1 MPRRLAIAVVVKD
14 NARTAAR
21 FFRGVAGLSRS
32 FDEISFA
39 VYENNSSDGTKE
51 ELQRLTAE
59 LPSMRV
65 ASEDLSRE
73 RQEEIASVRHKDG
86 RPCRIEILA
95 YAREKV
101 RTRVLDE
108 LGDHD
113 FVLVADADAALFSFA
128 GIVRAAEAIGEGR
141 ADCVTANGLTKRLLY
156 RDAFALRSREHPI
169 GPEFLGDYWRE
180 VVRKRV
186 QARLAGRDPLS
197 VYAAFGGAALY
208 SMDAYRAGRY
218 SAIPDEEFCARQRS
232 LDVSEADTEELRR
245 ASPVPVASMNYLGP
259 IVCEHTY
266 FCYAMRGRGFGR
278 ILVDPRWRIL
288 FMD

>member
-1 MPRRLAIAVVVKD
+1 MPRRLAVAAVVKD

-21 FFRGVAGLSRS
+21 LFRGIAGLGRR

-39 VYENNSSDGTKE
+39 IYENNSSDGTKAV
-51 ELQRLTAE
+51 LQRLSAD
-59 LPSMRV
+59 LPGMRV
-65 ASEDLSRE
+65 VSEDLSRE

-95 YAREKV
+95 YVRERARALL
-101 RTRVLDE
+101 LDE
-108 LGDHD
+108 FGDYEY
-113 FVLVADADAALFSFA
+113 VLVADADAALFSYR
-128 GIVRAAEAIGEGR
+128 GVERAALAIDLGE

-169 GPEFLGDYWRE
+169 GPEFLGDFWRD
-180 VVRKRV
+180 VVRKRMQV
-186 QARLAGRDPLS
+186 RLVGRDPFP
-197 VYAAFGGAALY
+197 VYSAFGGAALFR
-208 SMDAYRAGRY
+208 MEAFRAGRY

-232 LDVSEADTEELRR
+232 LDVSSADADELRR

-259 IVCEHTY
+259 IVCEHAY
-266 FCYAMRGRGFGR
+266 FCYAMRERGFGR

-288 FMD
+288 FLD